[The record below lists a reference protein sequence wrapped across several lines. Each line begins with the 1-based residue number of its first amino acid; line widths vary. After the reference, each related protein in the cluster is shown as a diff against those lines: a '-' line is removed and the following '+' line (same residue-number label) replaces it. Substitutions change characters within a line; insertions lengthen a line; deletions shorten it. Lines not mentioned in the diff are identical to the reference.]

1 MDFFRIVAILEGV
14 SYLLL
19 LFFAV
24 PLKYIWHIEIYV
36 QTIGMAHGI
45 LFMAYVIIA
54 FFLYQKQIWKKKD
67 FAILLIASVLPF
79 GTFYIDRKYLQN
91 NMNKK

>member
-1 MDFFRIVAILEGV
+1 MGFFRIVAILEGV

-45 LFMAYVIIA
+45 LFMAYVIII
-54 FFLYQKQIWKKKD
+54 FVFETHRQ
-67 FAILLIASVLPF
+67 ASDHTHFKLMLKRS
-79 GTFYIDRKYLQN
+79 GQSGN
-91 NMNKK
+91 N